1 MNGTALEV
9 ERVWRHGDKL
19 IFKFAGVDSISDAEK
34 LEDAD
39 VCIPLE
45 ERAVLPEGE
54 YYQSDLV
61 GCEVTDRLTGRSF
74 GIVEDWKEY
83 GGPPLLEVKA
93 ADGKVIMIP
102 FAKSIFQHIDLA
114 AKRVLVELPEGLD
127 EL

>member
-1 MNGTALEV
+1 M

-19 IFKFAGVDSISDAEK
+19 VFKFSGVDSISEAEK

-45 ERAVLPEGE
+45 ERAPLPDGE
-54 YYQSDLV
+54 YYHWDLV
-61 GCEVTDRLTGRSF
+61 GCDVIDRVTGKRLGM
-74 GIVEDWKEY
+74 IEDWKEY

-93 ADGKVIMIP
+93 KDGRVILIP
-102 FAKSIFQHIDLA
+102 FAKSIFQQIDLA
-114 AKRVLVELPEGLD
+114 AKRVLVDLPEGLD

>member
-1 MNGTALEV
+1 M
-9 ERVWRHGDKL
+9 ERVWRHGDKVV
-19 IFKFAGVDSISDAEK
+19 FKFAGVDSISDAEK

-61 GCEVTDRLTGRSF
+61 GCEVTDRVTGKSL

-83 GGPPLLEVKA
+83 GGPPLLEVKG
-93 ADGKVIMIP
+93 ADDRVILIP
-102 FAKSIFQHIDLA
+102 FAKSIFQEIDLVG
-114 AKRVLVELPEGLD
+114 KRVLVDLPEGLD